1 MNMMQTQ
8 ERLNYGEIIMG
19 LDTFIDR
26 GIPPKRE
33 TISMRDLGNFE
44 VTTKNKLEIWLDKY
58 NHIMEFLR
66 TIFAIIMI
74 GLQLYIISQ
83 LL

>member
-1 MNMMQTQ
+1 
-8 ERLNYGEIIMG
+8 MG

-33 TISMRDLGNFE
+33 VISLGDFE
-44 VTTKNKLEIWLDKY
+44 VTKKNKLEIWLDKY
-58 NHIMEFLR
+58 NHIMELMR
-66 TIFAIIMI
+66 TLLAIIMVS
-74 GLQLYIISQ
+74 LQLYIISR